1 MLYDFFY
8 MLRDVVKITLA
19 LLAWPVR
26 GSPLGHRKMIRAFN
40 EDISDRPREQASESS
55 EIESEDRR

>member
-8 MLRDVVKITLA
+8 MLRDVVKITFARASL
-19 LLAWPVR
+19 R
-26 GSPLGHRKMIRAFN
+26 EPLGHRKMIRAFN